1 MSRAEPVDV
10 LLVEDSPQ
18 DAELTL
24 RALRKTALTHPVCL
38 VRDGQEA
45 LDFLH
50 SEGSHAGRAGLPP
63 PRLVLLDLKL
73 PKVDGLE
80 VLSRI
85 RSDTRT
91 QRIPVVILSSSR
103 EPSDLQTSYD
113 LGANSY
119 VVKPVMHVEFERRV
133 EELGTYWLMINEIPQ

>member
-1 MSRAEPVDV
+1 MASAEPVDV

-24 RALRKTALTHPVCL
+24 RALRKTASAHTVYHVWG
-38 VRDGQEA
+38 GQEA

-50 SEGSHAGRAGLPP
+50 SGGSHAGRGGLRL

-73 PKVDGLE
+73 PQMDGLE

-85 RSDTRT
+85 RSDARTRF
-91 QRIPVVILSSSR
+91 IPVVIFTSSR
-103 EPSDLQTSYD
+103 EPSDLLASYN

-119 VVKPVMHVEFERRV
+119 VVKPVNHVEFE
-133 EELGTYWLMINEIPQ
+133 ETIQGIDAYWLLMNEAPQ